1 MARHRNAGIF
11 LPGITRAVWLARGSF
26 PWLVDDARDR
36 GHRHARNALTG
47 SQLGSLTKRLG
58 NDSSRDRGSSN
69 KHHGQDV
76 DQEDAQRRQPRAQ
89 PPGCCRRPG
98 CKCAY

>member
-1 MARHRNAGIF
+1 MAGRRCTRTAASDMREMRSLVAVGQPHNVSA
-11 LPGITRAVWLARGSF
+11 LPIGHIVRAS
-26 PWLVDDARDR
+26 
-36 GHRHARNALTG
+36 T
-47 SQLGSLTKRLG
+47 SCERLG

-98 CKCAY
+98 YKCIY